1 MLLQSSGIQGLLQPQ
16 HQTASRML
24 RPGRVVGVPTQRHR
38 HCNRHSPC
46 ALADDRVPAEA
57 DPRYRRADFSEV
69 HAFEARKAFVQNIAH
84 GEAAINLADAA
95 FQIAAEDDALVSH
108 SSVKL
113 PVASYAKRIQRMAE
127 DIARNKLSH
136 LPSVG
141 SDRNPEEVLQIVQRY
156 LYKEQG
162 FQLPL
167 NNLSGV
173 PEHTRVD
180 HPGVWENAKHA
191 YLHETLISKKGIAAV
206 LAVLQADVLQRLMQ
220 LGAVEFVVR
229 THCSDFTRVP
239 TFAIL
244 PGMTRRMITRP
255 DGSLLNTCTSDA
267 VIQIL
272 RFLKRAFWP
281 FAWDSSQ
288 GLAADSRGLGI
299 GGGFAGAA
307 QVALEGEADAT
318 MQAIARTAKHRLE
331 RGIWTSPG
339 AGDLRR
345 AKAACERLV
354 LIAGDT
360 CPAERRDLGVISLH
374 SGFLPQAYAELR
386 AYSMTDAAQKAD
398 AKEKELVR
406 RLLSLVQSDA
416 TSQPPVEPLTVES
429 ALAADAPVV
438 DTDRMIPL
446 TW

>member
-1 MLLQSSGIQGLLQPQ
+1 MQLHSSGSLTIS
-16 HQTASRML
+16 HFARHASFCRL
-24 RPGRVVGVPTQRHR
+24 RHSNWPRPGRDRRRDIDGCPSAR
-38 HCNRHSPC
+38 
-46 ALADDRVPAEA
+46 DGRVPAET
-57 DPRYRRADFSEV
+57 DIRYRRADFSEV
-69 HAFEARKAFVQNIAH
+69 HSFEARQAFVRNIAH
-84 GEAAINLADAA
+84 GEAGINLADAA

-113 PVASYAKRIQRMAE
+113 PVQQYAKRMQRMAE

-136 LPSVG
+136 MPSIG
-141 SDRNPEEVLQIVQRY
+141 SDRDPEAVLQVVQQY
-156 LYKEQG
+156 LYTKQR

-167 NNLSGV
+167 TNLSGV

-206 LAVLQADVLQRLMQ
+206 LAVLQADVLQRLMK

-229 THCSDFTRVP
+229 TDCSDFTRIP
-239 TFAIL
+239 TFVIL
-244 PGMTRRMITRP
+244 PGMTRRMITKS

-267 VIQIL
+267 IIQIL
-272 RFLKRAFWP
+272 RFLKRAYWP

-299 GGGFAGAA
+299 GGGFADAA
-307 QVALEGEADAT
+307 KVALEGEADAA

-354 LIAGDT
+354 LIAGEEF
-360 CPAERRDLGVISLH
+360 PAERRDLAVILLH
-374 SGFLPQAYAELR
+374 CGFLSQAYAELR
-386 AYSMTDAAQKAD
+386 AYSATEVAQSAS
-398 AKEKELVR
+398 AEEKQLVR
-406 RLLSLVQSDA
+406 RLIALVQKEADA
-416 TSQPPVEPLTVES
+416 QPKAEPLTVKS
-429 ALAADAPVV
+429 ALAAEAPSM

>member
-1 MLLQSSGIQGLLQPQ
+1 MQLRSSGVCVIKSERRLALSCVPRNKPCRATTGLTTKKA
-16 HQTASRML
+16 HIRAASTDD
-24 RPGRVVGVPTQRHR
+24 GRI
-38 HCNRHSPC
+38 
-46 ALADDRVPAEA
+46 PAEA
-57 DPRYRRADFSEV
+57 DIRYRRADFSDV
-69 HAFEARKAFVQNIAH
+69 HSFEARQAFVRNIAS
-84 GEAAINLADAA
+84 GEAGINLADAA

-113 PVASYAKRIQRMAE
+113 PILLYAKRMQRMAE
-127 DIARNKLSH
+127 DIARNRLSH
-136 LPSVG
+136 MPGVS
-141 SDRNPEEVLQIVQRY
+141 SDRDPEAVLQVVQDY

-167 NNLSGV
+167 TNLSGV

-180 HPGVWENAKHA
+180 HPGVWENARHA
-191 YLHETLISKKGIAAV
+191 YLHEALISKKGIAAV
-206 LAVLQADVLQRLMQ
+206 LAVLQADVLQRLMK

-229 THCSDFTRVP
+229 TDCSDFTRIPSFSVL
-239 TFAIL
+239 T
-244 PGMTRRMITRP
+244 GMTRRMITKP

-267 VIQIL
+267 ILQML
-272 RFLKRAFWP
+272 RFLKRAYWP

-299 GGGFAGAA
+299 GGGFPAA
-307 QVALEGEADAT
+307 AKVALEGEADAA

-354 LIAGDT
+354 LVAGEAF
-360 CPAERRDLGVISLH
+360 PAERRDLAVILLH
-374 SGFLPQAYAELR
+374 CGFIPQAYSELR
-386 AYSMTDAAQKAD
+386 AYSGTEAAQNAPAD
-398 AKEKELVR
+398 EKKLVR
-406 RLLSLVQSDA
+406 RLIGLVQKEA
-416 TSQPPVEPLTVES
+416 ESQERVEPLTVES
-429 ALAADAPVV
+429 ALAAEAPSI